1 MTEYP
6 SFLKGKTRFWTEN
19 PKHHICPLQ
28 VLSSEVAEPM
38 GCVKGM
44 KEGEVC
50 GGREVF
56 RKQSLRPGLSAFVLD
71 KEAVGEQGNDRG
83 KGRSSQ

>member
-19 PKHHICPLQ
+19 SKHHICPLQ

-44 KEGEVC
+44 KEVEVWRGE
-50 GGREVF
+50 GGF
-56 RKQSLRPGLSAFVLD
+56 P
-71 KEAVGEQGNDRG
+71 EAELETRIECICLGQRSCRG
-83 KGRSSQ
+83 AGK